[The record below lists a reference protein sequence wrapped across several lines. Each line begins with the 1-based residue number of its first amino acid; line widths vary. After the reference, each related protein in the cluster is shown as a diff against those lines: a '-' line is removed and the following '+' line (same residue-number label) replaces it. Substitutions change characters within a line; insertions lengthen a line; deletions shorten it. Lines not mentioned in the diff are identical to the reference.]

1 MKFKSLI
8 IPLTMVALLSVGC
21 SKNDKSGNTNENTP
35 SVTENNGGATN
46 NNGTNTNNGTGENKA
61 DMVTSPSRVTDEANL
76 FRAIGESWIVI
87 LENDVN
93 TTKEVVLDTGFKK
106 ADKDD
111 SSKMVPSSRVLALYK
126 NGENKVKEAS
136 YTLTTPKLTIKD
148 ENAKIEGGVVK
159 GDVYIEANGVT
170 LEDAT
175 IDGNVYFKNEEAKNT
190 FHMDEKSKV
199 AGTMEV
205 K

>member
-21 SKNDKSGNTNENTP
+21 TKNKDNNATQNTP
-35 SVTENNGGATN
+35 PVTGNNGGT
-46 NNGTNTNNGTGENKA
+46 TNNGGTVDNNT
-61 DMVTSPSRVTDEANL
+61 DRVTSPSRVTDEANL

-87 LENDVN
+87 LENDIN
-93 TTKEVVLDTGFKK
+93 TTKEIVLDTGFKK

-111 SSKMVPSSRVLALYK
+111 ATKMVPASRVLALYK
-126 NGENKVKEAS
+126 NGENKVKEAA

-148 ENAKIEGGVVK
+148 ENAKIEGGIVK
-159 GDVYIEANGVT
+159 GDVYVEANGVT

-199 AGTMEV
+199 AGNMEV

>member
-21 SKNDKSGNTNENTP
+21 NNNDDNNKANENTP
-35 SVTENNGGATN
+35 PVTDNNGGTAN
-46 NNGTNTNNGTGENKA
+46 NNNNSDTGENKT
-61 DMVTSPSRVTDEANL
+61 DMVTSPSRVNDEANL

-93 TTKEVVLDTGFKK
+93 TTKEIVLDTGFKK

-111 SSKMVPSSRVLALYK
+111 SSKMVPASRVLALYK
-126 NGENKVKEAS
+126 SGENKVKEAS

-159 GDVYIEANGVT
+159 GDVYVEANGVT

>member
-21 SKNDKSGNTNENTP
+21 SKTDENKNNANENTP
-35 SVTENNGGATN
+35 PVSDNNGGTTN
-46 NNGTNTNNGTGENKA
+46 NSGTGENKA

-76 FRAIGESWIVI
+76 FRALGESWIVI

-93 TTKEVVLDTGFKK
+93 TTKDVVLDTGFKK

-111 SSKMVPSSRVLALYK
+111 SSKMVPASRVLALYK

-136 YTLTTPKLTIKD
+136 YT
-148 ENAKIEGGVVK
+148 
-159 GDVYIEANGVT
+159 
-170 LEDAT
+170 
-175 IDGNVYFKNEEAKNT
+175 
-190 FHMDEKSKV
+190 
-199 AGTMEV
+199 
-205 K
+205 

>member
-21 SKNDKSGNTNENTP
+21 TKNKDNNTTQNTP
-35 SVTENNGGATN
+35 PVTGNNGSTTNNGGTVDN
-46 NNGTNTNNGTGENKA
+46 NT

-87 LENDVN
+87 LENNVN
-93 TTKEVVLDTGFKK
+93 TTKEIVLDTGFKK

-111 SSKMVPSSRVLALYK
+111 ATKMVPASRVLALYK
-126 NGENKVKEAS
+126 NGENKVKEAA

-148 ENAKIEGGVVK
+148 ENAKIEGGIVK
-159 GDVYIEANGVT
+159 GDVYVEANGVT

-199 AGTMEV
+199 SGNMEV

>member
-21 SKNDKSGNTNENTP
+21 SNNDSNNNANENTP
-35 SVTENNGGATN
+35 SVTDNNSGGATN
-46 NNGTNTNNGTGENKA
+46 NGNTDENKT

-93 TTKEVVLDTGFKK
+93 TTKEIVLDTGFEK

-111 SSKMVPSSRVLALYK
+111 SSKMVPTSRVLALYK
-126 NGENKVKEAS
+126 NGENKEKEAS

-159 GDVYIEANGVT
+159 GDVYVESNGVT

-190 FHMDEKSKV
+190 FHIDEKSKV
-199 AGTMEV
+199 TGTMEV

>member
-21 SKNDKSGNTNENTP
+21 SKNDKNNNNANENTP
-35 SVTENNGGATN
+35 PVTDNNGGTAN
-46 NNGTNTNNGTGENKA
+46 NSGTGEDKA

-76 FRAIGESWIVI
+76 FRALGESWIVI

-93 TTKEVVLDTGFKK
+93 TTKEVVLDTGFEK
-106 ADKDD
+106 ADKDN
-111 SSKMVPSSRVLALYK
+111 SGKMVPASRVLALYK
-126 NGENKVKEAS
+126 NGENKVKEAA

-159 GDVYIEANGVT
+159 GDVYVEANGVT